1 MKAALITMV
10 SAFALAGCGAPDAA
24 NNSAM
29 MDNAADPLATDM
41 TMDNAMM
48 DNGMA
53 NDMAAAAPMTAQ
65 EFANTAAASDAY
77 EIASSKLASDKAQA
91 AELKSFAQQMVK
103 DHTASTAKLKSAAGS
118 ITPDATMNA
127 EQRANIDAL
136 EAASGAAFDTA
147 YRTQQ
152 LAAHQKAL
160 AALQGYAASGD
171 NAALKSFASETA
183 PVVQGHL
190 TMLQGI

>member
-10 SAFALAGCGAPDAA
+10 SALALVGCGAPNQT

-41 TMDNAMM
+41 AMDNGVMDNAV
-48 DNGMA
+48 A
-53 NDMAAAAPMTAQ
+53 NDAMTVAPMTAQ
-65 EFANTAAASDAY
+65 QFANTAAASDAY
-77 EIASSKLASDKAQA
+77 EIASSKLATEKAQA

-118 ITPDATMNA
+118 IKPDPTMNP
-127 EQRANIDAL
+127 EQQANIDAL

-160 AALQGYAASGD
+160 TALQGYAASGD
-171 NAALKSFASETA
+171 NEALKTFASETA
-183 PVVQGHL
+183 PIVQGHL
-190 TMLQGI
+190 TMLQGM

>member
-10 SAFALAGCGAPDAA
+10 SAFALAGCGAPDTA

-29 MDNAADPLATDM
+29 MDNAADPMATGM
-41 TMDNAMM
+41 AM

-53 NDMAAAAPMTAQ
+53 NDAMMAAPMTAQ
-65 EFANTAAASDAY
+65 QFANTAAASDAY

-118 ITPDATMNA
+118 MTPDATMNP
-127 EQRANIDAL
+127 EQQANIQAL

-147 YRTQQ
+147 YHTQQ

-160 AALQGYAASGD
+160 AAMQGYAASGD
-171 NAALKSFASETA
+171 NDALKAFASETA
-183 PVVQGHL
+183 PVIQGHL
-190 TMLQGI
+190 TMLQGMQGM

>member
-29 MDNAADPLATDM
+29 TDNAADPLATDM
-41 TMDNAMM
+41 AMDNAMM
-48 DNGMA
+48 DDGMA

-190 TMLQGI
+190 TMLQGM

>member
-10 SAFALAGCGAPDAA
+10 SALALVGCGAPNQT

-41 TMDNAMM
+41 AMDNGVMDNAV
-48 DNGMA
+48 A
-53 NDMAAAAPMTAQ
+53 NDATTAAPMTAQ
-65 EFANTAAASDAY
+65 QFANTAAASDAY
-77 EIASSKLASDKAQA
+77 EIASSKLATEKAQA

-118 ITPDATMNA
+118 IKPDPTMNP
-127 EQRANIDAL
+127 EQQANIDAL

-160 AALQGYAASGD
+160 TALQGYAAAGD
-171 NAALKSFASETA
+171 NEALKTFASETA
-183 PVVQGHL
+183 PIVQGHL
-190 TMLQGI
+190 TMLQGM

>member
-10 SAFALAGCGAPDAA
+10 SALALVGCGAPNQT

-41 TMDNAMM
+41 AMDNGVMDNAV
-48 DNGMA
+48 A
-53 NDMAAAAPMTAQ
+53 NDAMTAAPMTAQ
-65 EFANTAAASDAY
+65 QFANTAAASDAY
-77 EIASSKLASDKAQA
+77 EIASSKLATEKAQA
-91 AELKSFAQQMVK
+91 AELKSFAQQMAK

-118 ITPDATMNA
+118 IKPDPTMNP
-127 EQRANIDAL
+127 EQQANIDAL

-160 AALQGYAASGD
+160 TALQGYAASGD
-171 NAALKSFASETA
+171 NEALKTFASETA
-183 PVVQGHL
+183 PIVQGHL
-190 TMLQGI
+190 TMLQGM

>member
-1 MKAALITMV
+1 MKAALFTMV
-10 SAFALAGCGAPDAA
+10 SALALVGCGAPNAT

-41 TMDNAMM
+41 AM
-48 DNGMA
+48 DNGVIENAVA
-53 NDMAAAAPMTAQ
+53 NEAMTAAPMTAQ
-65 EFANTAAASDAY
+65 QFANTAAASDAY
-77 EIASSKLASDKAQA
+77 EIASSKLATEKAQA

-118 ITPDATMNA
+118 IKPDPTMNP
-127 EQRANIDAL
+127 EQQANIDAL
-136 EAASGAAFDTA
+136 ETASGAAFDTA

-160 AALQGYAASGD
+160 TALQGYAASGD
-171 NAALKSFASETA
+171 NEALKTFASETA
-183 PVVQGHL
+183 PIVQGHL
-190 TMLQGI
+190 TMLQGM